1 MVGVGP
7 LLPSGLAPPAD
18 VFGDDNDD
26 DDDEDKVDLDWRVR
40 GPDL

>member
-7 LLPSGLAPPAD
+7 LLPSGLAPPVD
-18 VFGDDNDD
+18 VLEDDIDGDDDN
-26 DDDEDKVDLDWRVR
+26 KVEVGWRVQ

>member
-1 MVGVGP
+1 MVP

-18 VFGDDNDD
+18 VSGDGNDD
-26 DDDEDKVDLDWRVR
+26 GDDEDKVDLDWRVR

>member
-26 DDDEDKVDLDWRVR
+26 DDEDKVDLGRRVR

>member
-7 LLPSGLAPPAD
+7 LLPGGLAPPAD
-18 VFGDDNDD
+18 VFGDD
-26 DDDEDKVDLDWRVR
+26 DDDEDKVDLGRRVR